1 MPMASDLAKRAK
13 NAVAAELRAM
23 ENGRFRVEGELT
35 FASVPMMLKTSA
47 RLFQGQARISLDLS
61 GVRRADSAGL
71 ALLIDWRAQAG
82 REKRTLDFD
91 AIPEQIRAMAR
102 VNGVESMLAPNVTHT
117 ETRYSPNG

>member
-1 MPMASDLAKRAK
+1 MANDAGKGAK

-35 FASVPMMLKTSA
+35 FASVPKMLKISTG
-47 RLFQGQARISLDLS
+47 LFQGQARIRLDLS

-82 REKRTLDFD
+82 REKRSLDFD

-102 VNGVESMLAPNVTHT
+102 VNGVESMLAPNTT
-117 ETRYSPNG
+117 DIET